1 MGGVRLKVMH
11 LRMYALLILL
21 VIVLGIAAPLAST
34 LAVAQTTTTPTNKGV
49 DALVM
54 VLRNAVE
61 RAQALFTRW
70 NVPSDADVWEKLE
83 EINNTIANVTSLV
96 EEGKIDEARSLAI
109 KLLREIAELV
119 KDAAKE
125 YGERVVNVTKE
136 REHIVE
142 LRVKIRVLNNT
153 ISILLNLTVRVEKI
167 NATLAE
173 ELRKTLEEARAKLE
187 EAVKALN
194 ESNISLAEELVDEV
208 EDMVSEVKETINH
221 VVSEEV
227 KEEVHERIEKAI
239 ERIEK
244 VIDMLEEK
252 VEELMEKNLTAAAE
266 QLKKAIAR
274 LQEVLEKLKNMTAE
288 QLNIT
293 ISPEM
298 LAKIF
303 MFTMREVHVVRD
315 EVEHHE
321 EHYKRVVEIEP
332 YVKGLIGLVDGL
344 MRALQQMS
352 EHMRILPE
360 DAKQIVENITLKL
373 NELKTTIEELV
384 NASQTGNE
392 TLVDD
397 AKEKIEELVSNVTE
411 LIDELKD
418 KLGSKPMFMPIL
430 TLLARIK
437 ESLDHIPDYLEK
449 VVEKAKEISEEAKT
463 RKMKKVL
470 EDLEDVKEKIE
481 DLVKMVRKM
490 ERRHHVNA
498 SEVRTRLKEMLKL
511 VEQVKVQLKNNNTS
525 EAIKLMLQLKQL
537 VNETEKVCT
546 KLRLG
551 KEITVELAKTGLML
565 EILIKALES
574 SS

>member
-1 MGGVRLKVMH
+1 MGLKVMY

-21 VIVLGIAAPLAST
+21 AIVLGIAAPLANT
-34 LAVAQTTTTPTNKGV
+34 LAVAQTTTTTPTNKGV

-119 KDAAKE
+119 KEAARE
-125 YGERVVNVTKE
+125 YGGRVVNVTKE
-136 REHIVE
+136 REHVVE

-153 ISILLNLTVRVEKI
+153 ISVLLNLTVRVEKI

-208 EDMVSEVKETINH
+208 EDMVSEVKKTINH
-221 VVSEEV
+221 VISEEV
-227 KEEVHERIEKAI
+227 KEKVHERIEKAI

-288 QLNIT
+288 QLNVT

-303 MFTMREVHVVRD
+303 MFTMREVHVVRS

-321 EHYKRVVEIEP
+321 EHYRKVVEIEP

-352 EHMRILPE
+352 EHMRILPK
-360 DAKQIVENITLKL
+360 DAKQIVEDITLKL
-373 NELKTTIEELV
+373 GDLKTAIEELI

-392 TLVDD
+392 TLVDN
-397 AKEKIEELVSNVTE
+397 AKERIEELLSNVTE

-418 KLGSKPMFMPIL
+418 KLGSKHMFTPIL

-437 ESLDHIPDYLEK
+437 ESLNHIPDYLEK
-449 VVEKAKEISEEAKT
+449 VVEKAKEISEEART
-463 RKMKKVL
+463 RKVKRIL
-470 EDLEDVKEKIE
+470 ESIEDLEERVE
-481 DLVKMVRKM
+481 DLVKIVKKIERK
-490 ERRHHVNA
+490 HHINA
-498 SEVRTRLKEMLKL
+498 SEVKTRLREMLKL
-511 VEQVKVQLKNNNTS
+511 IEQVKVQLKNNNTS
-525 EAIKLMLQLKQL
+525 EAIKLMLRLKQL
-537 VNETEKVCT
+537 VNETEKTCI

-551 KEITVELAKTGLML
+551 REISTELVKTRLML
-565 EILIKALES
+565 EILIRSLES

>member
-1 MGGVRLKVMH
+1 MMY
-11 LRMYALLILL
+11 LRVHALTILL
-21 VIVLGIAAPLAST
+21 TVVLGIATPLAST
-34 LAVAQTTTTPTNKGV
+34 LASAQTTTTPTNQGV

-70 NVPSDADVWEKLE
+70 NVPSDADAWRKLE

-96 EEGKIDEARSLAI
+96 EEGRIDEARNLAI
-109 KLLREIAELV
+109 KLLKEVAELI
-119 KDAAKE
+119 KETAKE
-125 YGERVVNVTKE
+125 YGEHIVNVTKE

-142 LRVKIRVLNNT
+142 LRVKIRILNNT
-153 ISILLNLTVRVEKI
+153 ISILLNLTVKVEKV

-194 ESNISLAEELVDEV
+194 ESNISLAEKLVDEV
-208 EDMVSEVKETINH
+208 EDMVSEVRKTINH
-221 VVSEEV
+221 VISEKV

-239 ERIEK
+239 ERLEK
-244 VIDMLEEK
+244 VIDTLEEK
-252 VEELMEKNLTAAAE
+252 VEDLMEKNLTAAAE

-274 LQEVLEKLKNMTAE
+274 LQEVLEKLKNMTVE

-293 ISPEM
+293 VSPEM

-303 MFTMREVHVVRD
+303 MYTMREVHVVRD

-321 EHYKRVVEIEP
+321 EHYKKVVEVEP
-332 YVKGLIGLVDGL
+332 YINGLLGLVDGL
-344 MRALQQMS
+344 MKALQQVN

-360 DAKQIVENITLKL
+360 DAKQILANIASQLS
-373 NELKTTIEELV
+373 ELKTAVEELV
-384 NASQTGNE
+384 DATQIGNE
-392 TLVDD
+392 TIVDE
-397 AKEKIEELVSNVTE
+397 AKDKIDEIISNVTE

-418 KLGSKPMFMPIL
+418 KLGNKPMLMPVL

-437 ESLDHIPDYLEK
+437 ESIDHIPDYLEK
-449 VVEKAKEISEEAKT
+449 VVEKAKEISEESKT
-463 RKMKKVL
+463 RRVRRVL
-470 EDLEDVKEKIE
+470 EDVDELKEKIE
-481 DLVKMVRKM
+481 DLVKMVRKI
-490 ERRHHVNA
+490 ERKHHVNA
-498 SEVRTRLKEMLKL
+498 SEVRVRLENMLKL
-511 VEQVKVQLKNNNTS
+511 IEQVKVQLKNNNTS

-551 KEITVELAKTGLML
+551 KEISVELAKTGLML
-565 EILIKALES
+565 EILIKTLES